1 MLVQIMIVSKAVSVG
16 RVAILHSDSYVDKI
30 VAPMQFCYITTHY
43 VNIALGSL
51 GFYEKII

>member
-1 MLVQIMIVSKAVSVG
+1 MIVSSGVSVG
-16 RVAILHSDSYVDKI
+16 YVAILHSDSYVDKI

-51 GFYEKII
+51 GFYEKVI